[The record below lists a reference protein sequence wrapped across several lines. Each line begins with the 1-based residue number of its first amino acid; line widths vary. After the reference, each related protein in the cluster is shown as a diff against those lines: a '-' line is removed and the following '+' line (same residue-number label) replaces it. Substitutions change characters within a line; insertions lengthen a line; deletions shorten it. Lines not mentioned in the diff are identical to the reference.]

1 VTRHKLHGHVG
12 NKRNIRD
19 IKRVRTMSIVGV
31 FSPTR
36 YRVVRITCSS
46 SEVVLQ
52 TIKHTIVYPGSGPTL
67 EVIALHSIVS
77 Y

>member
-19 IKRVRTMSIVGV
+19 IKRVRTKSIVSV
-31 FSPTR
+31 FSPAS
-36 YRVVRITCSS
+36 YRVVKITCSS

-52 TIKHTIVYPGSGPTL
+52 TIKHTMIYPGLGPTL
-67 EVIALHSIVS
+67 EVIALRPIV
-77 Y
+77 